1 MTLLEAI
8 NNDDEP
14 GKEAACKKLFANP
27 KVVGQINKMRYHY
40 NVLAEPADEIL
51 QEGMIRMY
59 ENILFGKFRGDSL
72 ESTYLVSICHNY
84 IRNKLKKTSK
94 ESKTDY
100 KDDFGEL
107 PLLNEEDL
115 SVSHPSDL
123 NMVDDEAQLLKEI
136 LKEEKNKL
144 SEKCQEALTGYYEKG
159 LTMALLAEKINL
171 KNRTQ
176 AKKKVHTCREHLRK
190 AVFNR
195 LS

>member
-8 NNDDEP
+8 NNDDEL

-27 KVVGQINKMRYHY
+27 KVVGQINKMRNHY
-40 NVLAEPADEIL
+40 NVLEEPTDEIL

-59 ENILFGKFRGDSL
+59 ENILLGKFRGDSL
-72 ESTYLVSICHNY
+72 ESTYLISICRNY
-84 IRNKLKKTSK
+84 IRNKLKKTNK

-100 KDDFGEL
+100 KADFGEL
-107 PLLNEEDL
+107 TLLNKEDL

-123 NMVDDEAQLLKEI
+123 NMADDEVERLKKI
-136 LKEEKNKL
+136 LKEEIKKL
-144 SEKCQEALTGYYEKG
+144 SEKCQDALTGYYEKG

-171 KNRTQ
+171 KNRIQ

-190 AVFNR
+190 AIFNR